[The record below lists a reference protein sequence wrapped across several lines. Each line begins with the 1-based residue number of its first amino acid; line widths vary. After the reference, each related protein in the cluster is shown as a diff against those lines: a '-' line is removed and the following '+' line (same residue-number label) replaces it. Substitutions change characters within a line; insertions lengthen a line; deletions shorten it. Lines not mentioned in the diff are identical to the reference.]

1 MQLKEPVTKS
11 YMYFFFSIS
20 SQGQLM
26 IRFTVNADIYAKD
39 EAAVKWILPIRG
51 STWYAG
57 KRQQPA
63 KLWRQKH
70 RKVTQSPQNIYTK
83 APNYFSPKVPKLLI
97 FKNFS
102 KGRFV

>member
-1 MQLKEPVTKS
+1 
-11 YMYFFFSIS
+11 
-20 SQGQLM
+20 M
-26 IRFTVNADIYAKD
+26 ITINVNADMYAMDK
-39 EAAVKWILPIRG
+39 AAVKWILPIRG

-57 KRQQPA
+57 KRQQSA

-83 APNYFSPKVPKLLI
+83 APNYFSQKVPKLLI
-97 FKNFS
+97 FKNIS